1 MNTENTK
8 RYAWL
13 EDIFSGTI
21 NYLIVAFNIELI
33 KIMNYIRIMSRN
45 M

>member
-1 MNTENTK
+1 MNTENSK

-21 NYLIVAFNIELI
+21 NYL
-33 KIMNYIRIMSRN
+33 SN
-45 M
+45 MRGK

>member
-1 MNTENTK
+1 MNTENSK

-21 NYLIVAFNIELI
+21 NYLSKKLNQ
-33 KIMNYIRIMSRN
+33 Y
-45 M
+45 